1 MLNPRDDVRK
11 TATAI
16 RHQIEN
22 NLKCMVLGCENPL
35 TMFRGPSENK
45 LCREHQIQLREY
57 GGLAR
62 TDRLYTFFKNWV
74 CEGCGYDPRKDP
86 WFDNPP
92 PTPWDDEE
100 HKLRAMRA
108 MLVCDHIIRRSDGGT
123 DTKENTQTFC
133 QNCNAKKT
141 INEKDYHRGT
151 PVL

>member
-1 MLNPRDDVRK
+1 MRDPENDTRK
-11 TATAI
+11 SATAI
-16 RHQIEN
+16 RCQLEEN
-22 NLKCMVLGCENPL
+22 IKCSVPGCDSPL
-35 TMFRGPSENK
+35 TMFRGPNEGK
-45 LCREHQIQLREY
+45 LCREHQIIQREY

-62 TDRLYTFFKNWV
+62 IDRMYTFWKEWACN
-74 CEGCGYDPRKDP
+74 CCGYDPRNDP

-92 PTPWDDEE
+92 EPWDNEE

-123 DTKENTQTFC
+123 DTRENTQTFC

-141 INEKDYHRGT
+141 INGKDYHRGN